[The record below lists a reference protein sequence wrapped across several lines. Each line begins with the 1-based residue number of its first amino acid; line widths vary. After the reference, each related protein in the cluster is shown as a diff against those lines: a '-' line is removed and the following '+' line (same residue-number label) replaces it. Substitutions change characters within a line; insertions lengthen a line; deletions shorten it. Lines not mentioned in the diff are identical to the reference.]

1 VAARES
7 TIGGFQGR
15 GSTGSAEKEEDYV
28 EKDQETVEEESS
40 GDSVSDEDGAAMG
53 EHGRFFRAAEVR
65 MMAKYIA
72 RHTPE
77 EWAIM
82 TGKQRWYPFHQD
94 VTHLDFSIYD
104 AFANLKPFCSVPSSF

>member
-1 VAARES
+1 MAARES
-7 TIGGFQGR
+7 TIGGFQDR

-28 EKDQETVEEESS
+28 EDDQETVEEESS
-40 GDSVSDEDGAAMG
+40 GDSGSDEDEAAMS
-53 EHGRFFRAAEVR
+53 EHGRFFRGAEVR

-77 EWAIM
+77 EWATM

-94 VTHLDFSIYD
+94 VTHLNFH
-104 AFANLKPFCSVPSSF
+104 L

>member
-1 VAARES
+1 MAARER
-7 TIGGFQGR
+7 TTGGYQGR

-28 EKDQETVEEESS
+28 ENDQELVGEEEEESS
-40 GDSVSDEDGAAMG
+40 DDSASDEDEAAMS

-77 EWAIM
+77 EWAMM

-94 VTHLDFSIYD
+94 VTHLDFHI
-104 AFANLKPFCSVPSSF
+104 